1 MNKQIVAQ
9 DVADHLG
16 EAELAI
22 AQSLAKTAKLL
33 EAMVMAQGQLNLS
46 AVAVDP
52 VMRRV
57 TSALATLGQAHGELT
72 AAHNRMDQI
81 QKRLDIRPIAIG
93 GLDKDDGPDVPP
105 HGALR
110 DWSPERPSHQLP
122 A

>member
-1 MNKQIVAQ
+1 MNKQIIAQ

-16 EAELAI
+16 EAEMAI

-33 EAMVMAQGQLNLS
+33 EAMVIAQSQLGLS

-81 QKRLDIRPIAIG
+81 QKRMDIRPVAAG
-93 GLDKDDGPDVPP
+93 GLDKDDEPEVPP
-105 HGALR
+105 HGVFSEPTR
-110 DWSPERPSHQLP
+110 ERAPVQL
-122 A
+122 